1 MASLVTHSLMGSSS
15 NDADHNLVV
24 PVSLFVAVLCVCIVL
39 GHLLRERGWA
49 NESITALI
57 IGCITGTVILMRSRG
72 SNPHILRF
80 DEDLF
85 FIYLL
90 PPIIFNAG
98 FQIKKKRFFQNIV
111 AIVLFGVVGVFI
123 SSTVISAGS
132 WWLFPK
138 LGLLGLRVRDY
149 LALGAIFSSTD
160 TVCSLQVLPEDVTPI
175 LHSMIFG
182 EGVVNDATAVVLFRS
197 VQKIAVSHVDGIS
210 AVRIANDFLYLFS
223 ASTILGI
230 FTGLLTAYAMK
241 VLYFGRH
248 STDREISL
256 MVLMAYL
263 SYVLSE
269 FLDLSGILTIFF
281 CGIIMS
287 HYAWHNVSE
296 SSGITTRHA
305 FATMSFVAQT
315 FIFLYVGMDALDIE
329 KWKMTKSRDSLIRGQ
344 FEAKVFGEK
353 AICIYILRAHVF
365 VGENFGE
372 LWCML
377 SWDKRYILRTN
388 SSMMVG
394 MQGFWTSIGIYST
407 IISLI
412 LLGRAAFVFPL
423 SALSNYL
430 IGDPENPVLTFRCQ
444 LVLWLCGLMRGAVSI
459 ALTFNQ
465 FTLSGVTRNPLH
477 ATMITS
483 TIIVV
488 LFTTVVFSFLAKS
501 IISFL
506 VPCYVQLSEPS
517 SPKPV
522 NTPRSSL
529 TSLLE
534 RRANGIHLFWRRFD
548 NSYMRPVFGGQ
559 I

>member
-365 VGENFGE
+365 LLDIHRDLFHNNIIDF
-372 LWCML
+372 
-377 SWDKRYILRTN
+377 T
-388 SSMMVG
+388 
-394 MQGFWTSIGIYST
+394 WTSC
-407 IISLI
+407 
-412 LLGRAAFVFPL
+412 FCV
-423 SALSNYL
+423 
-430 IGDPENPVLTFRCQ
+430 
-444 LVLWLCGLMRGAVSI
+444 
-459 ALTFNQ
+459 
-465 FTLSGVTRNPLH
+465 
-477 ATMITS
+477 
-483 TIIVV
+483 
-488 LFTTVVFSFLAKS
+488 
-501 IISFL
+501 
-506 VPCYVQLSEPS
+506 
-517 SPKPV
+517 
-522 NTPRSSL
+522 SSL
-529 TSLLE
+529 SIVKLSDWRSRKPSAHIQMPACAVVMWSNERSCVNSFDFQSVHSFWCYAEPTSC
-534 RRANGIHLFWRRFD
+534 NND
-548 NSYMRPVFGGQ
+548 NQHHNCCTLHYCGV
-559 I
+559 

>member
-329 KWKMTKSRDSLIRGQ
+329 KWKMTKSS
-344 FEAKVFGEK
+344 
-353 AICIYILRAHVF
+353 
-365 VGENFGE
+365 
-372 LWCML
+372 
-377 SWDKRYILRTN
+377 
-388 SSMMVG
+388 
-394 MQGFWTSIGIYST
+394 FWTSIGIYST

-534 RRANGIHLFWRRFD
+534 RGANGIHLFWRRFD